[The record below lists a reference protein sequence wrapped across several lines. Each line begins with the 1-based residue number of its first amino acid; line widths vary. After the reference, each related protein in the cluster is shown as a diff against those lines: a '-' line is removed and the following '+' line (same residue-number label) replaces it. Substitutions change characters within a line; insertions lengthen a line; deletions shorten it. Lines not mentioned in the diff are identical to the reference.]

1 MNYSRLLE
9 KDKTA
14 LVVVDMQEAFRYVIP
29 NFSEIASKI
38 TKMVRGCQML
48 QIPIIV
54 TEQYPKGL
62 GHTAE
67 EILSVCDETVSI
79 YEKTAFSSC
88 GAKGFITKLDEIK
101 ASQILLCGIETH
113 ICVNQTAHELL
124 ERGFQVH
131 LLADCVGSR
140 FEENK
145 RIGIEKMLQSGAIPS
160 SIEMSLF
167 ELMRDAKHSCF
178 KQVQALIK

>member
-1 MNYSRLLE
+1 MSNSRLLE
-9 KDKTA
+9 KDRSA
-14 LVVVDMQEAFRYVIP
+14 LIVVNMQEGFRHVIP
-29 NFSEIASKI
+29 DFSGLASKI
-38 TKMVRGCQML
+38 AKMIRGCQIL
-48 QIPIIV
+48 QIPVVV

-67 EILSVCDETVSI
+67 EIASVFYDTVTI
-79 YEKTAFSSC
+79 YEKTVFSSC
-88 GAKGFITKLDEIK
+88 GAEGFVAKLEERGV
-101 ASQILLCGIETH
+101 SQVLLCGIETH

-131 LLADCVGSR
+131 LLADCIGSR

-145 RIGIEKMLQSGAIPS
+145 RVGIEKMLQSGVIPS

-167 ELMRDAKHSCF
+167 ELMRDAKHPCF
-178 KQVQALIK
+178 KQIQALIK